1 MTKKNWCYI
10 YPLKIANNKS
20 CYLRIKLYFHRQHSM
35 KLPWMII
42 DQFINVCKKRN
53 QNSQWNILWCDSW
66 CHNAPPL
73 CLTRP
78 WLCPPPVSPV
88 WSSPMFHP
96 LHCHWLIG
104 PQFLWWPRP
113 QGGLRWCQSIGRPR
127 LLSTHPL
134 TSDQTYPNFPVRW
147 QTLDD
152 ILDVLKEFYTSARHF
167 LICIESLRKMKKQ
180 FLCQSQE
187 SQVDINT
194 AGNQIQYYFLS
205 VNAHQYYI
213 PDCSFVFFKSTE
225 SKLWWQA
232 SWKIKRRGTR
242 AGVSQID

>member
-1 MTKKNWCYI
+1 M
-10 YPLKIANNKS
+10 
-20 CYLRIKLYFHRQHSM
+20 
-35 KLPWMII
+35 
-42 DQFINVCKKRN
+42 
-53 QNSQWNILWCDSW
+53 
-66 CHNAPPL
+66 
-73 CLTRP
+73 
-78 WLCPPPVSPV
+78 
-88 WSSPMFHP
+88 WSSPIFHP

-134 TSDQTYPNFPVRW
+134 TSDQTYPNFPVSW

-152 ILDVLKEFYTSARHF
+152 IPDVLKEFYTSARHF

-194 AGNQIQYYFLS
+194 AGNPIQYYFLS
-205 VNAHQYYI
+205 VNDHQYYI

-232 SWKIKRRGTR
+232 SWKIKRRGMR